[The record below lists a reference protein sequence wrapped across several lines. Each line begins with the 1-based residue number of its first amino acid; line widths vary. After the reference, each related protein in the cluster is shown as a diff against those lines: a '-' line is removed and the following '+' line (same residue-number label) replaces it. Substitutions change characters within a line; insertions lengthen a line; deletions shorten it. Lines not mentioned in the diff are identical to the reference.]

1 MSAGLVLSQFE
12 ALAAR
17 TESMLL
23 KLTGRK
29 IRPTRDQRD
38 EFRKLRGRMDSSWA
52 ALNAAIA
59 KLNHCGDEDIAIAN
73 QIRDTKNYQSITSPI
88 LMNLRRNL
96 ELIYIGP
103 KDSELDSEQ
112 VKTRKRHTRTRC
124 GVLRSQHPHVIL
136 MWAMALP
143 PSSWK
148 TSGGMPDGTF
158 DFVIDDTYT
167 ERIPLLSS
175 DILQTLQSLEKEEPL
190 NTCDMF
196 RDLVSGLSE
205 SALANQ
211 RETLNPFGKRGHGV
225 ESPASPLAS
234 NREQQFQGVD
244 YRPYQLPSLRDMG
257 FVAPVY
263 STYQT
268 CDRNGNG
275 SHTER
280 GRPFSD
286 RNQPQVRDHTP
297 QTSMTD
303 NREGYIYTNAP
314 ASSIAVLPEPF
325 KTAVQNSKLWIQERR
340 QGLEKTGCLATLFP
354 KDDTQDISLT
364 ISCASE
370 DGYRLNSI
378 YGMEVTMSF

>member
-1 MSAGLVLSQFE
+1 MSAGLVLSQFK

-59 KLNHCGDEDIAIAN
+59 KLNHCEDEDIAIAN

-96 ELIYIGP
+96 ELIYIGL

-112 VKTRKRHTRTRC
+112 
-124 GVLRSQHPHVIL
+124 
-136 MWAMALP
+136 AMALP

-196 RDLVSGLSE
+196 RELVSGLSE

-225 ESPASPLAS
+225 ESPASSLAS
-234 NREQQFQGVD
+234 NREQQFQEVD
-244 YRPYQLPSLRDMG
+244 YRPYMG

-286 RNQPQVRDHTP
+286 GNQPQVRDQTP

-303 NREGYIYTNAP
+303 NREGYIYINAP
-314 ASSIAVLPEPF
+314 ASSIAVLLEPF

-354 KDDTQDISLT
+354 KDDTQNISLT
-364 ISCASE
+364 ISCASKN
-370 DGYRLNSI
+370 GYRLNSI
-378 YGMEVTMSF
+378 YRMKLTMSF